1 MKLSFVILY
10 VKNVEQSVS
19 FYERAFGLTRRFIHE
34 SGMYSE
40 MDTGATTLAFSQNE
54 LIKSI
59 ELEYQV
65 SNLENKPFG
74 NQITFEPEDVDVAFS
89 MAIQEG
95 ALAVKPPQTM
105 PWGWRCAFV
114 RDLDGFLIEIARK
127 IAE

>member
-1 MKLSFVILY
+1 VKLSFIILY
-10 VKNVEQSVS
+10 VKNIEQSVS

-34 SGMYSE
+34 SGMYAE
-40 MDTGATTLAFSQNE
+40 MDTGGTTLAFSQNE

-59 ELEYQV
+59 EIEYQGA
-65 SNLENKPFG
+65 SLHNRPFG
-74 NQITFEPEDVDVAFS
+74 NQISFEPEDVDVAFS

-95 ALAVKPPQTM
+95 ALKIKPPQTM

-114 RDLDGFLIEIARK
+114 RDPDGFLIEIARK